1 MCSTCGCGH
10 PEVPSGTAAHHPHP
24 EDARRVAVERSIL
37 EENDHHAEALR
48 KRLAARGIEAI
59 GLLGGPG
66 SGKTTLLEATLDHL
80 GAEAASQAAVEGD
93 CAGDLDAR
101 RVAAHGARV
110 VQVVTGAVCHLDAHL
125 VAHALE
131 DLDLDSVSRLWIENV
146 GNLVCPAPFACGET
160 RRALL
165 VSTPEGDDKPEKYPA
180 MVAGADLLAITKI
193 DLLPHVDFDPARC
206 ISAARAVKPGLPVIQ
221 LSARTGE
228 GMDAWMKWVREGRA

>member
-10 PEVPSGTAAHHPHP
+10 PEVPNGTVAHHPHP

-66 SGKTTLLEATLDHL
+66 SGKTTLLEATLDRL
-80 GAEAASQAAVEGD
+80 GAEAVSQAAVEGD

-101 RVAAHGARV
+101 RVAARGARV

-131 DLDLDSVSRLWIENV
+131 ELDLAGVSRLWIENV
-146 GNLVCPAPFACGET
+146 GNLVCGEM

-180 MVAGADLLAITKI
+180 MIAGADLLAITKI
-193 DLLPHVDFDPARC
+193 DLLPHVDFDPARA
-206 ISAARAVKPGLPVIQ
+206 IAAARTVKPGLPVIQ